1 MNSSQIIATQHSKL
15 QTTYDYNIIYKYV
28 IDNNISTIN
37 S

>member
-1 MNSSQIIATQHSKL
+1 MNSSQIIVTQHSKI
-15 QTTYDYNIIYKYV
+15 QTTYDYKNIYMYV